1 MINDNKRNSVHDMDD
16 RDRGSDEQGAGIR
29 KEERGS
35 GSLKTHIKK
44 IARPV
49 LMLATAMIAL
59 VIISYT
65 GLRLLLPD
73 GSDINRV
80 ISRDEQQGVFEKV
93 NTEFIDAEKI
103 AFFTRTMNL
112 DPDEAELFWPV
123 YNEFTGKR
131 DKIRKERSDIME
143 RAGQFRA
150 DTTVGQPGEL
160 ADRLISLDM
169 EEAELKAE
177 YHKRYRQILSP
188 SGVIMLYYAENKFK
202 DYMSGRIRSL
212 QQ

>member
-1 MINDNKRNSVHDMDD
+1 MINDNKRNSVHDMDE
-16 RDRGSDEQGAGIR
+16 RDKGSDEPGPGIS
-29 KEERGS
+29 KEEKSG

-65 GLRLLLPD
+65 GLRLLLPE

-80 ISRDEQQGVFEKV
+80 ISRDEQQGVIE
-93 NTEFIDAEKI
+93 NRSTEFIDAEKI

-112 DPDEAELFWPV
+112 DPGEAELFWPV

-131 DKIRKERSDIME
+131 DKIKKERSNIMKHAE
-143 RAGQFRA
+143 QYRGG
-150 DTTVGQPGEL
+150 TTGGEPGKL
-160 ADRLISLDM
+160 ADRLISLDIK
-169 EEAELKAE
+169 EAELKAE
-177 YHKRYRQILSP
+177 YHKRYSQILSP
-188 SGVIMLYYAENKFK
+188 SSVIMLYYAENKFK
-202 DYMSGRIRSL
+202 DYMFGRIRSL